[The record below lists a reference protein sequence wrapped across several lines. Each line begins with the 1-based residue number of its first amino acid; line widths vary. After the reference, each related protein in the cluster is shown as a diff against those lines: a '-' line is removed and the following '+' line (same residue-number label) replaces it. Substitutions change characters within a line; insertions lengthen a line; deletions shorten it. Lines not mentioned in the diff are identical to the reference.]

1 MPYPGLGL
9 LNTNFGDMT
18 TQKIFWLS
26 VGIVPWYQVF
36 AGVVECLAGTLL
48 FFRRTTT
55 IGAILLIGAL
65 GDITYVNL
73 AYDGGVHVY
82 ASYFVLLSAF
92 LLVDDLPKLYSLL
105 IRERY
110 TVPTPFYPFFPRWLK
125 VTRAGLKSLTIF
137 LFLGVLFYLQLINFL
152 YDPYKQPAVA
162 GVRTLRGNYAVTEF
176 RVNNKII
183 PYSPLDSVGW
193 HEVEFENWSSLSFT
207 QNRPTPLDLSNG
219 GGDPQQDV
227 NRTFELT
234 GIAGGRRVFHYYAD
248 TVDKVLYLEDK
259 YKAPERRNRGGADGS
274 PTAAGGRRKGRRQGG
289 DGVAKA
295 AVPGGDTA
303 QGPASTFSSGVE
315 KTAKEGRG
323 RNWIPAAALAH
334 IGNEV
339 DQIDPRAKSTR
350 RVREYA
356 AAKFEKRNRMVLR
369 YDALDDGNRVILSG
383 INEKHDSIYIVLDR
397 VDRNFALTES
407 SLQAGKY

>member
-1 MPYPGLGL
+1 MQGASRVRDLRTAPKLFYNPFMETVRIGIIGFGFTKLLPVQMPYPGLGL

-92 LLVDDLPKLYSLL
+92 LLVDDIPKLYNLL

-152 YDPYKQPAVA
+152 YEPYKQPAVA
-162 GVRTLRGNYAVTEF
+162 GVRTL
-176 RVNNKII
+176 
-183 PYSPLDSVGW
+183 
-193 HEVEFENWSSLSFT
+193 
-207 QNRPTPLDLSNG
+207 
-219 GGDPQQDV
+219 
-227 NRTFELT
+227 
-234 GIAGGRRVFHYYAD
+234 
-248 TVDKVLYLEDK
+248 
-259 YKAPERRNRGGADGS
+259 
-274 PTAAGGRRKGRRQGG
+274 
-289 DGVAKA
+289 
-295 AVPGGDTA
+295 
-303 QGPASTFSSGVE
+303 
-315 KTAKEGRG
+315 
-323 RNWIPAAALAH
+323 
-334 IGNEV
+334 
-339 DQIDPRAKSTR
+339 
-350 RVREYA
+350 
-356 AAKFEKRNRMVLR
+356 
-369 YDALDDGNRVILSG
+369 
-383 INEKHDSIYIVLDR
+383 
-397 VDRNFALTES
+397 
-407 SLQAGKY
+407 